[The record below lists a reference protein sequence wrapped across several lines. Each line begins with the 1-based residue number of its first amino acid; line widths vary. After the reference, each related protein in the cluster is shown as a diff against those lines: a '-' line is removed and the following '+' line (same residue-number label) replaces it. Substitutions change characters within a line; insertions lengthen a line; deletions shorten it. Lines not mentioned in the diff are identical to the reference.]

1 MIGAIWYVFRT
12 MIPLPPPGNRVVN
25 VVLVVIIVLVL
36 IWFLLALAG
45 RAPLVI

>member
-1 MIGAIWYVFRT
+1 
-12 MIPLPPPGNRVVN
+12 VVN
-25 VVLVVIIVLVL
+25 VVLVVVIVLVL